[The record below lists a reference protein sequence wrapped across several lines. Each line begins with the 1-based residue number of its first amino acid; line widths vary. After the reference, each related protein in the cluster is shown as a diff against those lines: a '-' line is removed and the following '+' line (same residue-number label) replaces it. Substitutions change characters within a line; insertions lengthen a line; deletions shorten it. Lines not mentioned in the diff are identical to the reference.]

1 MTPRPAG
8 GDLRRARRQLGRR
21 GSAALLAW
29 AASSACAA
37 GSGASGPASPAAGAT
52 SPGTASWERMVYGI
66 QVLDSLGQPFDHPF
80 LGGYNLP
87 RPQLADG
94 DGDGDLDLFLQEYA
108 GRVAYFENT
117 GAKASGTAQDA
128 AAGAQG
134 VRYRWVTDAF
144 GDLAVGEWFRF
155 ADVDLDGD
163 LDLLAE
169 EPFSH
174 IRYYRNDGGSGPA
187 SYVLAAD
194 TLRDVEGKPVF
205 SDRQNIPN
213 AADIDCD
220 GQLDLLVGRLTG
232 TITRYEAES
241 TGPDGVPRFR
251 HVTDSFEDIE
261 IVAALQGSLH
271 GANTM
276 ALGDVDQDGDH
287 DLFWGDF
294 FEPGLLYI
302 ENTGSCARPV
312 LRGQPRPFPPGN
324 PVRTSG
330 YNAPALGDVDSD
342 GDVDLVMGV
351 LGGAFNPNR
360 TTVENLHLFDQ
371 DQDGAFRAATRRMI
385 RTLDVGSESV
395 PAFSD
400 LDGDGDLDLL
410 LSNKIEPDQP
420 RTGALYAFENT
431 GSPRDPAFLA
441 RGAVP
446 GLPQAYHFAPAFGDL
461 DGDGDPDLLLG
472 EWRDR
477 VAYYRNDGPG
487 EGLLP
492 QWTLLDSAAAV
503 LTRGRNTTPALADLD
518 GDGDLDLVVG
528 EASGVLNYYRN
539 DGGPLAPNFQLVSD
553 RFLDI
558 DVGRRSAPAFT
569 DWDGDGDLDLAVGSE
584 GNGLRLFLNETG
596 AEGEPTPD
604 AEPNA
609 SGAAP
614 IMFVE
619 TRPLT
624 QGVPPFATP
633 SFADWDGD
641 GDQDLGLGGA
651 GGGLVLFRRT
661 VAGGTP

>member
-1 MTPRPAG
+1 MTFGPASQVGRDPCPSGEARARG
-8 GDLRRARRQLGRR
+8 GLRRR
-21 GSAALLAW
+21 GLAAFLAW
-29 AASSACAA
+29 AATSACAA
-37 GSGASGPASPAAGAT
+37 GSGAPGPASPAAGAAVRGA
-52 SPGTASWERMVYGI
+52 PSWERVVYGV

-87 RPQLADG
+87 RPQLADA
-94 DGDGDLDLFLQEYA
+94 DADGDLDLFLQEYA

-117 GAKASGTAQDA
+117 GAENGGA
-128 AAGAQG
+128 ANTGVGAQSA
-134 VRYRWVTDAF
+134 RYRWVTDAF

-174 IRYYRNDGGSGPA
+174 IRYYRNDGGTGPA
-187 SYVLAAD
+187 AYVLAAD
-194 TLRDVEGKPVF
+194 TLRDVDGEPVF

-220 GQLDLLVGRLTG
+220 GRLDLLVGRLTG

-241 TGPDGVPRFR
+241 TDPDGVPRFR
-251 HVTDSFEDIE
+251 HVTDSFEEIE
-261 IVAALQGSLH
+261 IVAALQGGSLH

-294 FEPGLLYI
+294 FEPGLLFI

-312 LRGQPRPFPPGN
+312 LRGQPRPFPPGS
-324 PVRTSG
+324 PVLTSG

-342 GDVDLVMGV
+342 GDVDVVMGV

-360 TTVENLHLFDQ
+360 TTVDNLHLFDQ
-371 DQDGAFRAATRRMI
+371 DPDGAFRAATSRMI
-385 RTLDVGSESV
+385 RTLDVGSESA
-395 PAFSD
+395 PAFTD

-431 GSPRDPAFLA
+431 GSRRAAAFVA

-477 VAYYRNDGPG
+477 MAYYRNDGPG

-492 QWTLLDSAAAV
+492 RWTLVDSAAAV

-518 GDGDLDLVVG
+518 GDGDLDLLVG

-539 DGGPLAPNFQLVSD
+539 DGSPQAPSFELVSD
-553 RFLDI
+553 RFLEI
-558 DVGRRSAPAFT
+558 DVGRRSAPAFA
-569 DWDGDGDLDLAVGSE
+569 DLDGDGDLDLAVGSE
-584 GNGLRLFLNETG
+584 GNGLRLFLNETETEAAAG
-596 AEGEPTPD
+596 D
-604 AEPNA
+604 APV
-609 SGAAP
+609 
-614 IMFVE
+614 FVE
-619 TRPLT
+619 VRPFAHD
-624 QGVPPFATP
+624 VPPFATP
-633 SFADWDGD
+633 SFADLDGD
-641 GDQDLGLGGA
+641 GDLDLALGGA
-651 GGGLVLFRRT
+651 GGGLVMFRRNA
-661 VAGGTP
+661 AGGTP